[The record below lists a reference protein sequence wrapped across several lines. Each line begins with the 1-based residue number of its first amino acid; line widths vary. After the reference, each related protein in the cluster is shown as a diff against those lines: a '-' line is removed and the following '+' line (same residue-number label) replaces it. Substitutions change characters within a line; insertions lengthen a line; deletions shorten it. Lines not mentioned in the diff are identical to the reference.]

1 MFRFLLAVA
10 LFFIIANP
18 ALFKL
23 TGKLFGRMIA
33 SPEGLPTQAGVL
45 LHALVFVI
53 AGRLV
58 GRFSRYADEYAEE
71 TSGYADET
79 SGYADEYADET
90 SGYADEYADETS
102 AYADETSTYAEDY
115 TLAPGGY

>member
-23 TGKLFGRMIA
+23 TGKLFGSMIA

-45 LHALVFVI
+45 LHALVFVL

-58 GRFSRYADEYAEE
+58 GRFSRYADEPEMYADEPEMYAEE
-71 TSGYADET
+71 EPET
-79 SGYADEYADET
+79 YEE
-90 SGYADEYADETS
+90 EE
-102 AYADETSTYAEDY
+102 AEKYEEEY

>member
-10 LFFIIANP
+10 LFFVIANP

-23 TGKLFGRMIA
+23 TRKVFGSVVA
-33 SPEGLPTQAGVL
+33 SAEGLPTQAGVL
-45 LHALVFVI
+45 LHALVFVL

-58 GRFSRYADEYAEE
+58 GRFSRYADEPEKYAEE
-71 TSGYADET
+71 
-79 SGYADEYADET
+79 YADEYADEPEKYAEE
-90 SGYADEYADETS
+90 YADEPEKYADETS
-102 AYADETSTYAEDY
+102 SYAEEY

>member
-58 GRFSRYADEYAEE
+58 GRFSRYADEPEMYEEEEKYEEEYADEPETYEDEYAEE
-71 TSGYADET
+71 TSE
-79 SGYADEYADET
+79 
-90 SGYADEYADETS
+90 
-102 AYADETSTYAEDY
+102 Y
-115 TLAPGGY
+115 TLTPGDY

>member
-23 TGKLFGRMIA
+23 TGQLFGRMIA

-45 LHALVFVI
+45 LHALVFVL

-58 GRFSRYADEYAEE
+58 GRFSRYADESMYADEYADETSGYADEYADE

-90 SGYADEYADETS
+90 SGYADEY
-102 AYADETSTYAEDY
+102 

>member
-23 TGKLFGRMIA
+23 TGKMFGRMIA

-58 GRFSRYADEYAEE
+58 GRFSRYADEPEMYEEEEKYEEEYADEPAEMYEDEYAEE
-71 TSGYADET
+71 TSE
-79 SGYADEYADET
+79 
-90 SGYADEYADETS
+90 
-102 AYADETSTYAEDY
+102 Y
-115 TLAPGGY
+115 TLTPGAY

>member
-1 MFRFLLAVA
+1 MLRFLLAVA

-23 TGKLFGRMIA
+23 TRQVFGSVIA

-45 LHALVFVI
+45 LHALVFVL

-58 GRFSRYADEYAEE
+58 GRFSRYSDESMYEEEEAAEEYEEEYEDEYAEE
-71 TSGYADET
+71 
-79 SGYADEYADET
+79 
-90 SGYADEYADETS
+90 
-102 AYADETSTYAEDY
+102 AEEEEATEKY
-115 TLAPGGY
+115 TLAPGPY

>member
-58 GRFSRYADEYAEE
+58 GRFSRYADESAYADE
-71 TSGYADET
+71 SMYADET
-79 SGYADEYADET
+79 YADET
-90 SGYADEYADETS
+90 YEDEK
-102 AYADETSTYAEDY
+102 YADETSTYAEDY

>member
-58 GRFSRYADEYAEE
+58 GRFSRYADEPEMEKYDEEYEEEYADEPAEMYEDEYAEE
-71 TSGYADET
+71 TSE
-79 SGYADEYADET
+79 
-90 SGYADEYADETS
+90 
-102 AYADETSTYAEDY
+102 Y
-115 TLAPGGY
+115 TLTPGAY

>member
-58 GRFSRYADEYAEE
+58 GRFSRYADETSTYAED
-71 TSGYADET
+71 YADET
-79 SGYADEYADET
+79 SGYADETSTYAEDYADET
-90 SGYADEYADETS
+90 AEK
-102 AYADETSTYAEDY
+102 YADETSTYAEDY

>member
-1 MFRFLLAVA
+1 MFRFLLAIA

-23 TGKLFGRMIA
+23 TGKLFGSMIA

-58 GRFSRYADEYAEE
+58 GRFSRYADEPEMYADEPEMYEDEPETYEDEPETYEEE
-71 TSGYADET
+71 TS
-79 SGYADEYADET
+79 EYT
-90 SGYADEYADETS
+90 MTPG
-102 AYADETSTYAEDY
+102 AY
-115 TLAPGGY
+115 